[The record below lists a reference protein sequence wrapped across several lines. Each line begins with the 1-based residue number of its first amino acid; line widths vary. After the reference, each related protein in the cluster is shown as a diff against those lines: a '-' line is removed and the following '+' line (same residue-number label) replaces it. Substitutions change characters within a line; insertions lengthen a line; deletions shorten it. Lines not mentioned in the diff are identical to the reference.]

1 MLRAFLTGSILYPAI
16 EVAWRGRTHPAMALA
31 GGLGL
36 SALYRIHRA
45 KKSRPLWRQ
54 ALLGG
59 FLITGIEFAFGLLFN
74 RRYHIWDYRRSPMNV
89 RGQICAPFA
98 LAWCGLSA
106 VALAG
111 MRMLD
116 GMRS

>member
-45 KKSRPLWRQ
+45 KERRCW
-54 ALLGG
+54 A
-59 FLITGIEFAFGLLFN
+59 AF
-74 RRYHIWDYRRSPMNV
+74 
-89 RGQICAPFA
+89 
-98 LAWCGLSA
+98 
-106 VALAG
+106 
-111 MRMLD
+111 
-116 GMRS
+116 

>member
-45 KKSRPLWRQ
+45 KKA
-54 ALLGG
+54 ALSGG
-59 FLITGIEFAFGLLFN
+59 RRCWAAF
-74 RRYHIWDYRRSPMNV
+74 
-89 RGQICAPFA
+89 
-98 LAWCGLSA
+98 
-106 VALAG
+106 
-111 MRMLD
+111 
-116 GMRS
+116 